1 MKSIPKNLKKIRKN
15 ISYTFV
21 IYFNNYIQNTID
33 VIMFLVSTFEDQLLK
48 PTLIQTHLLFLYFF
62 ISV

>member
-48 PTLIQTHLLFLYFF
+48 PTLIQTHLLILYFF